1 MRTGSKFMDD
11 MSRLMVNAMGVTQ
24 GAREEGETA
33 MRSPTP
39 VAGRR
44 IW

>member
-1 MRTGSKFMDD
+1 MRTGSNFTDD
-11 MSRLMVNAMGVTQ
+11 MSRQMVNAMGVAP
-24 GAREEGETA
+24 GAREESETA